1 MADNTIYTS
10 QEFLKDF
17 DPYLRNFLVAVD
29 RIEKEILRLDMAVA
43 DMKEGYVAFTK
54 SLKQDLVKE

>member
-17 DPYLRNFLVAVD
+17 DPHLRNFLVSVD
-29 RIEKEILRLDMAVA
+29 RIGKEILRLDMAVT
-43 DMKEGYVAFTK
+43 DMKESYVAFTK